1 MKISHIKLFN
11 ILLCF
16 WLIIFTQAAFS
27 ANFTASVNRNP
38 IEVGEHIQV
47 TFKVDKTDVS
57 NFKAPLFK
65 GFTIMMGPSQSSY
78 TQIIN
83 GKVSQSF
90 SYTYVL
96 RAEAPGTYTIPSAE
110 IKSGGETLRSNSI
123 QITVNKASPKSQQ
136 QAQQQQGQQSQQGQ
150 AQSNSKDIDKQAHE
164 IIAKNLFMK
173 LNVNKSSAYKGE
185 PVYATYKLYVN
196 PELNLINISAP
207 KMPVY
212 NGFWSQE
219 IDISQVNFTTTE
231 IINGVRY
238 KVADLKKVLL
248 FPQQTGDLVVEP
260 LEMEFTVRLRTQSQR
275 SRSRDPFFDDF
286 FDDPFSSGFR
296 DFKYNGRSETRKV
309 NVKALPEPIPA
320 EFGNA
325 VGTYKFTASI
335 DKNKLK
341 TNEPVSL
348 KFNISGSGNLK
359 LVQAPIINL
368 PSDIE
373 QFEPKIDDKISF
385 SPEGMSGEKTYEYII
400 IPRNPGQFTI
410 PATKFIYFDYKQG
423 KYFTLS
429 SNDILIE
436 VEKGMYSD
444 YGGNN
449 QQGVAMLNSDI
460 RFIKDKTTLSK
471 IGSGFA
477 NSIWFYAIAVL
488 PIGAFV
494 FLIYYKRR
502 KEDQEENVS
511 IYNSKYAGKYAKKRF
526 STARKVLESG
536 DVNKFYE
543 ESHKAMLEYLSN
555 KFNVAVAELSK
566 DKIRELVVTE
576 NTNTELIAD
585 KIITMLKKCE
595 FARYAPVNPN
605 DNPAD
610 LLIEGESIII
620 EMEKK

>member
-1 MKISHIKLFN
+1 MIVCF
-11 ILLCF
+11 LL
-16 WLIIFTQAAFS
+16 IAS
-27 ANFTASVNRNP
+27 AQLAYSASFTASVNRNP
-38 IEVGEHIQV
+38 VEVGEQIQLS
-47 TFKVDKTDVS
+47 FKIDKTDVS

-65 GFTIMMGPSQSSY
+65 GFTILMGPSQSSY

-83 GKVSQSF
+83 GRVSQSF

-110 IKSGGETLRSNSI
+110 IKSGGEVLRTNPI
-123 QITVNKASPKSQQ
+123 QITVNKASQKTQQQ
-136 QAQQQQGQQSQQGQ
+136 QAQQQHGQQAQQGQ
-150 AQSNSKDIDKQAHE
+150 NQANSKDIDKQAHE
-164 IIAKNLFMK
+164 IIEKNLFMK

-219 IDISQVNFTTTE
+219 IDISQINFTSTE
-231 IINGVRY
+231 VINGVRY

-248 FPQQTGDLVVEP
+248 IPQQTGELVVEP
-260 LEMEFTVRLRTQSQR
+260 LDMEFTVRLRTQNQR
-275 SRSRDPFFDDF
+275 SRGRDPFFDDF
-286 FDDPFSSGFR
+286 FDDPFSSSYR
-296 DFKYNGRSETRKV
+296 DFKYNGKSETRKV
-309 NVKALPEPIPA
+309 NVKGLPEPVPA

-325 VGTYKFTASI
+325 VGTYKFTATI

-348 KFNISGSGNLK
+348 KFKISGNGNLK

-400 IPRNPGQFTI
+400 IPRNPGQFKI

-423 KYFTLS
+423 KYVTLS
-429 SNDILIE
+429 SDDIVID

-460 RFIKDKTTLSK
+460 RFIKDKTNFNK
-471 IGSGFA
+471 IGSTFA
-477 NSIWFYAIAVL
+477 NSLWFYAIAIL
-488 PIGAFV
+488 PIGAFI

-511 IYNSKYAGKYAKKRF
+511 VYNSKYAGKYAKKRF
-526 STARKVLESG
+526 STARKVLENG

-566 DKIRELVVTE
+566 DRIRELVVRE
-576 NTNTELIAD
+576 NTDTELIAD
-585 KIITMLKKCE
+585 KIIAMLEKCE

-610 LLIEGESIII
+610 LLNEGESIII